1 MAGPGARG
9 DRGFAAHDRSRYGQ
23 CRAAIGPTERKGL
36 QVGILQFWRQ
46 VGADCLQPF
55 LLVNRQVPAPIAE
68 HGNVEAFLR
77 GQLLLVDHRRRN
89 EHTTVA
95 KLMAIHG
102 DLIGVHHD
110 EKVGLARRHHGT
122 QHAGTEPHITGNRAT
137 TLAHAV
143 KFTLLDLET
152 GPDRSLGD
160 DVGSLDDAL
169 ATETGND
176 DIGDVAAHLTTSF
189 LLSVSQ
195 VCRVPARSYS
205 LIFPAISRQ
214 GRRAIMT
221 VSFSPA
227 RLSLSSA
234 AKPFGS
240 AEGSIT
246 WTLWMPSDRARS
258 SYTTCPVA

>member
-55 LLVNRQVPAPIAE
+55 LLVNRQVPAQLAE
-68 HGNVEAFLR
+68 QGNVEAFLR

-89 EHTTVA
+89 EHTAIA
-95 KLMAIHG
+95 KLMAIHA

-110 EKVGLARRHHGT
+110 EEVRLACGHHGT
-122 QHAGTEPHITGNRAT
+122 QHTGTEPHITGNRAT

-143 KFTLLDLET
+143 EFTFLDLET
-152 GPDRSLGD
+152 GPDRGLGN
-160 DVGSLDDAL
+160 DVGSLDDAP

-176 DIGDVAAHLTTSF
+176 DICDVVAHLTASF
-189 LLSVSQ
+189 LQSLSQ

-205 LIFPAISRQ
+205 LIFPAMSRQ

-221 VSFSPA
+221 VSSSPT
-227 RLSLSSA
+227 RLFLSSA

-246 WTLWMPSDRARS
+246 WTL
-258 SYTTCPVA
+258 